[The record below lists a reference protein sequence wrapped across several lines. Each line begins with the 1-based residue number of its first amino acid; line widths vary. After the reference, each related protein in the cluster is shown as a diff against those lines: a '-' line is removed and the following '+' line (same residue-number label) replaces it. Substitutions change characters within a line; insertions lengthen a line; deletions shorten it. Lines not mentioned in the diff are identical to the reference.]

1 MTNVTALKSKGG
13 DADELKRMI
22 RAWTQ
27 AVHARDADAAVAD
40 YADDVRNFDLAPP
53 LQHGG
58 RKTIRDN
65 LQGWFATFSG
75 PVGSE
80 LRDLKIE
87 TGGDVAFAHGFNRIH
102 GKRTDGSE
110 TSVWI
115 PPDARLSQDRRRL
128 EGHARAHLGA
138 VHHGRLAQGGGRP
151 DALIWRLDR
160 PPPAHTRKRSTK
172 KPSANKRTANR
183 ISANKIPPNT
193 TSATTCRA

>member
-1 MTNVTALKSKGG
+1 VTG
-13 DADELKRMI
+13 
-22 RAWTQ
+22 
-27 AVHARDADAAVAD
+27 

-87 TGGDVAFAHGFNRIH
+87 TGGDLAFAHGFNRIH

-115 PPDARLSQDRRRL
+115 RLTLCFRKI
-128 EGHARAHLGA
+128 GGA
-138 VHHGRLAQGGGRP
+138 WKVTHE
-151 DALIWRLDR
+151 
-160 PPPAHTRKRSTK
+160 HTSVPFYMDGSLQAAVDLT
-172 KPSANKRTANR
+172 P
-183 ISANKIPPNT
+183 
-193 TSATTCRA
+193 

>member
-1 MTNVTALKSKGG
+1 MTNVTSLKSKGG
-13 DADELKRMI
+13 DADELERMI
-22 RAWTQ
+22 HAWTQ
-27 AVHARDADAAVAD
+27 AVQVRDADAAVAG

-53 LQHGG
+53 LQHAG

-87 TGGDVAFAHGFNRIH
+87 TGGDLAFAHGFNRIH

-115 PPDARLSQDRRRL
+115 RLTLCFQKT
-128 EGHARAHLGA
+128 GGA
-138 VHHGRLAQGGGRP
+138 WKVTHE
-151 DALIWRLDR
+151 
-160 PPPAHTRKRSTK
+160 HTSVPFYMDGSLKAAVDLT
-172 KPSANKRTANR
+172 P
-183 ISANKIPPNT
+183 
-193 TSATTCRA
+193 

>member
-1 MTNVTALKSKGG
+1 MTSATALKSKRG
-13 DADELKRMI
+13 DAGELSRMI
-22 RAWTQ
+22 HAWTE

-53 LQHGG
+53 LQHRG

-102 GKRTDGSE
+102 GRRTDGSE

-115 PPDARLSQDRRRL
+115 RLTLCFRKI
-128 EGHARAHLGA
+128 GGA
-138 VHHGRLAQGGGRP
+138 WKVTHE
-151 DALIWRLDR
+151 
-160 PPPAHTRKRSTK
+160 HTSVPFYMDGSLKAAVDLT
-172 KPSANKRTANR
+172 P
-183 ISANKIPPNT
+183 
-193 TSATTCRA
+193 

>member
-1 MTNVTALKSKGG
+1 MTNVTSLKSKGG
-13 DADELKRMI
+13 DADELERMI
-22 RAWTQ
+22 HAWTQ
-27 AVHARDADAAVAD
+27 AVQVRDADAAVAD

-80 LRDLKIE
+80 LRDLTIE

-115 PPDARLSQDRRRL
+115 RLTLCFRKI
-128 EGHARAHLGA
+128 GGA
-138 VHHGRLAQGGGRP
+138 SKVTHE
-151 DALIWRLDR
+151 
-160 PPPAHTRKRSTK
+160 HTSVPLYMDGSFKAAVDLT
-172 KPSANKRTANR
+172 P
-183 ISANKIPPNT
+183 
-193 TSATTCRA
+193 

>member
-1 MTNVTALKSKGG
+1 MTTATARTSKAG
-13 DADELKRMI
+13 DAEELERMI
-22 RAWTQ
+22 HAWTQ

-58 RKTIRDN
+58 RRTIRDN

-87 TGGDVAFAHGFNRIH
+87 TGGDIAFAHGFNRIH

-115 PPDARLSQDRRRL
+115 RLT
-128 EGHARAHLGA
+128 LGFRTIGGAWKVTHEHTSVPFYMDGSLTAA
-138 VHHGRLAQGGGRP
+138 VDLMP
-151 DALIWRLDR
+151 
-160 PPPAHTRKRSTK
+160 
-172 KPSANKRTANR
+172 
-183 ISANKIPPNT
+183 
-193 TSATTCRA
+193 

>member
-1 MTNVTALKSKGG
+1 MTSATALKSKGG
-13 DADELKRMI
+13 DADELERMI
-22 RAWTQ
+22 HAWTQ

-53 LQHGG
+53 LQHRG

-115 PPDARLSQDRRRL
+115 RLTLVLSKDRRRL
-128 EGHARAHLGA
+128 EGHARAHVGA
-138 VHHGRLAQGGGRP
+138 VLHGRLVQGGGRP
-151 DALIWRLDR
+151 DALTWRR
-160 PPPAHTRKRSTK
+160 ERSPNANTRKGTT
-172 KPSANKRTANR
+172 NKT
-183 ISANKIPPNT
+183 
-193 TSATTCRA
+193 

>member
-1 MTNVTALKSKGG
+1 MTNATARKSPASLKSKGG
-13 DADELKRMI
+13 DTDELERMI
-22 RAWTQ
+22 HAWTK

-65 LQGWFATFSG
+65 LQGLFATFSG

-87 TGGDVAFAHGFNRIH
+87 TGGDIAFAHGFNRIH

-110 TSVWI
+110 TKCGF
-115 PPDARLSQDRRRL
+115 A
-128 EGHARAHLGA
+128 
-138 VHHGRLAQGGGRP
+138 
-151 DALIWRLDR
+151 
-160 PPPAHTRKRSTK
+160 
-172 KPSANKRTANR
+172 
-183 ISANKIPPNT
+183 
-193 TSATTCRA
+193 

>member
-1 MTNVTALKSKGG
+1 MTSATARKSNTG
-13 DADELKRMI
+13 DTAELERMI
-22 RAWTQ
+22 HAWTR

-115 PPDARLSQDRRRL
+115 RLTLCFRKT
-128 EGHARAHLGA
+128 GGAWTVAHEHTSVPFYMDGSLKAA
-138 VHHGRLAQGGGRP
+138 VDLAP
-151 DALIWRLDR
+151 
-160 PPPAHTRKRSTK
+160 
-172 KPSANKRTANR
+172 
-183 ISANKIPPNT
+183 
-193 TSATTCRA
+193 

>member
-1 MTNVTALKSKGG
+1 MTNATARKSKGG
-13 DADELKRMI
+13 DADELERMI
-22 RAWTQ
+22 HAWTK

-65 LQGWFATFSG
+65 LKGWFATFSG

-110 TSVWI
+110 TNVWI
-115 PPDARLSQDRRRL
+115 RLTLCFRKI
-128 EGHARAHLGA
+128 GGA
-138 VHHGRLAQGGGRP
+138 WKVTHE
-151 DALIWRLDR
+151 
-160 PPPAHTRKRSTK
+160 HTSVPFTMDGSFKAAVDLT
-172 KPSANKRTANR
+172 P
-183 ISANKIPPNT
+183 
-193 TSATTCRA
+193 